1 MLTHGLPR
9 HGWFSFSK
17 FVDRRVYAKSLGKQL
32 HCSRKIVS
40 FLKREKCDI
49 LILMRSDDRP
59 IGKDSIIRFIVLDT
73 YLVNTMVGV
82 TARLVSVAVKDH
94 DRG

>member
-1 MLTHGLPR
+1 MH
-9 HGWFSFSK
+9 
-17 FVDRRVYAKSLGKQL
+17 
-32 HCSRKIVS
+32 
-40 FLKREKCDI
+40 
-49 LILMRSDDRP
+49 SDDRP